1 MEFEYLEHTA
11 DVKFKA
17 YGKTLE
23 EAFCNALRASMNV
36 IVDIQKVK
44 GKQHKE
50 VSIESRNL
58 ESLLYDFIEELLFL
72 FDTEGFIACDTKDI
86 KITEDEKFH
95 IKAVLSGDPIGD
107 HELHGDVKA
116 VTYNDMEIKKDE
128 GYELTVVLDI

>member
-23 EAFCNALRASMNV
+23 EAFRNALRASMNV
-36 IVDIQKVK
+36 MVDIQKVE
-44 GKQHKE
+44 GKIEKNI
-50 VSIESRNL
+50 SIESRKP

-72 FDTEGFIACDTKDI
+72 FDTEGFIACDAKDI
-86 KITEDEKFH
+86 EITEDEKFH
-95 IKAVLSGDPIGD
+95 IKAVLLGDPAED

-128 GYELTVVLDI
+128 GYEIQVVLDI